1 MRKLMFIAFGVA
13 LLFSI
18 SSANAQKEKFH
29 SLFIYN
35 FSKYIKWPENAPS
48 DKFVIGV
55 LGSSQMVKTLEATS
69 ANKKINGADIV
80 VRQFNSAEDI
90 QDCHILYVS
99 QNESNKIGQVSSSTG
114 KNPVLIVTDKPGM
127 AQKGAAINFIEQDG
141 KIRFELNQS
150 DAESRGLKVSG
161 ALISLAVLV

>member
-1 MRKLMFIAFGVA
+1 MKKFMFLMVGV
-13 LLFSI
+13 LFFMSFTKVQ
-18 SSANAQKEKFH
+18 AQKEKFH

-80 VRQFNSAEDI
+80 VRQLNSPTDI

-99 QNESNKIGQVSSSTG
+99 QNESNKISQVTSSTG

-127 AQKGAAINFIEQDG
+127 AQKGAVINFIEQDG

-161 ALISLAVLV
+161 SLISLAVLV